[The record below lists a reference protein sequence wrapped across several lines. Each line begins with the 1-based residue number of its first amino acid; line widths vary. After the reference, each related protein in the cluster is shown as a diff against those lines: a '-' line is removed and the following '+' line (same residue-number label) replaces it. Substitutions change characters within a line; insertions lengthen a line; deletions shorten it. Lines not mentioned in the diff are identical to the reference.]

1 MGKDATKEGF
11 SETKEGYHAE
21 TQRKHKGAEKGRFN

>member
-21 TQRKHKGAEKGRFN
+21 TQGKHKGAEKGRFN